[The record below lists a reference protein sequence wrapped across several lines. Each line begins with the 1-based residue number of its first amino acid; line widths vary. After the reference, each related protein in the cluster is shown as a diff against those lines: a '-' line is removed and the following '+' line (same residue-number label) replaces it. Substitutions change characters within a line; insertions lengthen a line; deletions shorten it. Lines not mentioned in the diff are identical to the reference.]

1 MKSRKQ
7 LLKRI
12 LCCFCNAFISVIF
25 VFSVASCSF
34 FTQDSTSSTGSES
47 LEKEN
52 EKSVF
57 YLLGNETEGQMMGMV
72 LQTVDNKTIVIDGG
86 TQDNGKYLMDFLLE
100 KADGHVDA
108 WFFTH
113 PHQDHLGA
121 FYSIFKNI
129 VGITVDKIYHHFP
142 SLDERMEYG
151 YRNEGEKL
159 IWTKS
164 AEIFEQKFAGKVQVI
179 QPNDEFMIDEIKLTV
194 LRVYD
199 PTMTTNFV
207 NNSSAVFRV
216 ENANTSFLILGD
228 LGEQGGEE
236 LMKNCPLALLQT
248 DYTQMAHHG
257 QAGVSK
263 EFYQYIQPKRC
274 IWPTPDWLWDNDNGG
289 GFDTGPWKTVRT
301 REWMEELGVT
311 EHYVAKDGTQKIEF

>member
-100 KADGHVDA
+100 KD
-108 WFFTH
+108 
-113 PHQDHLGA
+113 
-121 FYSIFKNI
+121 
-129 VGITVDKIYHHFP
+129 
-142 SLDERMEYG
+142 
-151 YRNEGEKL
+151 
-159 IWTKS
+159 
-164 AEIFEQKFAGKVQVI
+164 
-179 QPNDEFMIDEIKLTV
+179 
-194 LRVYD
+194 
-199 PTMTTNFV
+199 
-207 NNSSAVFRV
+207 
-216 ENANTSFLILGD
+216 
-228 LGEQGGEE
+228 
-236 LMKNCPLALLQT
+236 
-248 DYTQMAHHG
+248 
-257 QAGVSK
+257 
-263 EFYQYIQPKRC
+263 
-274 IWPTPDWLWDNDNGG
+274 
-289 GFDTGPWKTVRT
+289 
-301 REWMEELGVT
+301 
-311 EHYVAKDGTQKIEF
+311 

>member
-1 MKSRKQ
+1 MRKWF
-7 LLKRI
+7 LRI
-12 LCCFCNAFISVIF
+12 VTAIMMLSCVFMSAGCENIF
-25 VFSVASCSF
+25 QQQSNSE
-34 FTQDSTSSTGSES
+34 TQE
-47 LEKEN
+47 EK
-52 EKSVF
+52 KAVF
-57 YLLGNETEGQMMGMV
+57 YLLEPTTDGQMMGCV
-72 LQTVDNKTIVIDGG
+72 IQTLDKKTIVIDGG
-86 TQDNGKYLMDFLLE
+86 TRGDSKQLMDFIIE
-100 KADGHVDA
+100 KAEGHVDA

-121 FYSIFKNI
+121 FCNMFKNI

-142 SLDERMEYG
+142 TMEELETYG
-151 YRNEGEKL
+151 YRNQDEKL
-159 IWTKS
+159 IWTQTK
-164 AEIFEQKFAGKVQVI
+164 EIFEEEFKNKVQVV
-179 QPNDEFMIDEIKLTV
+179 QPNDIFYIDEIKVTV

-207 NNSSAVFRV
+207 NNSSVVYRI
-216 ENANTSFLILGD
+216 ENDTTSFLILGD

-236 LMKNCPLALLQT
+236 VMNNCPLELLQA

-289 GFDTGPWKTVRT
+289 GFDTGPWQTVRT

-311 EHYVAKDGTQKIEF
+311 EHWIAKDGIQKIEF